1 MTRLDALCPLCPWN
15 HALAFAAA
23 WAARSTAAT
32 AVNAHGAADDSAAS
46 ALPDRALLA
55 RLAARSL
62 AWGLAAAAA
71 WWFGSGR

>member
-23 WAARSTAAT
+23 WAARSTAA
-32 AVNAHGAADDSAAS
+32 ANAHGAADDSAAG
-46 ALPDRALLA
+46 ALPDRVLLA

-62 AWGLAAAAA
+62 TWGLAAAAA